1 MRRVNYLLR
10 SVSLVWASSPFW
22 ATAGVLLTLLRSI
35 LPLVLVWLVK
45 VLADIIAMHISGG
58 AAAGIAGTVAEAAG
72 VAGTGAAGAF
82 AMAGD
87 ILWPVLAVVAVFFAD
102 EVAGEL
108 GVYVRSKHA
117 FYFETD
123 VHDMLHRKSMEL
135 DLMHFENPEYYDYLA
150 RASREAPY
158 RPNSII
164 ANMVSLLRGGVALV
178 LMTALLARL
187 HPLLILL
194 VLVINAPGVWLK
206 VKYAGIIYRTRR
218 DQTPQAR
225 KSQYYSWLL
234 TGDRPSREVR
244 LFGLG
249 RYFRELFNN
258 SFRTRKSEENAILK
272 KRAVLEI
279 LSGLF
284 KAAAVFAALYYLTR
298 EVITFRITVG
308 DMAMYLVA
316 FRQVLVYVRDIVTSV
331 AGLYEDNLFISD
343 LFRFLSLEE
352 RVTPVPPV
360 ILPPK
365 PREGLKIRDL
375 TFAYPGSDRNA
386 LTGVSFD
393 IGKGET
399 IALVGPNGSG
409 KSTLVKLLCRLYDPD
424 GGSVLLDGHDIRY
437 MDPEAY
443 RKLFSVV
450 FQDFMLY
457 NMAAGENI
465 RIGQVDDHGADAR
478 IAESARKAGVHGLL
492 SSLPRGYDTVIG
504 RLFDDSRELS
514 WGEWQKI
521 ALARAIFRQ
530 APFLILDEPV
540 SALDSITENEIYS
553 NFSGI
558 RGKRTCLLISHR
570 FPHITV
576 ADRIIVLDRGVVVET
591 GRHDDLMRKKGLYH
605 QMYSTQIR
613 GQKE

>member
-1 MRRVNYLLR
+1 MRRLTYLR
-10 SVSLVWASSPFW
+10 SSIKMVWASSPFW
-22 ATAGVLLTLLRSI
+22 ATAGVLLSLLRSF
-35 LPLVLVWLVK
+35 LPLALVWLVK
-45 VLADIIAMHISGG
+45 ILGDIIAIYISGG
-58 AAAGIAGTVAEAAG
+58 DASLSAG
-72 VAGTGAAGAF
+72 VAGSAGASGSVGI
-82 AMAGD
+82 AVD
-87 ILWPVLAVVAVFFAD
+87 ILWPVLALVAVFFAD

-108 GVYVRSKHA
+108 SVYVRSRHA

-135 DLMHFENPEYYDYLA
+135 DLMHFENPDYYDYLA

-158 RPNSII
+158 RPNTII
-164 ANMVSLLRGGVALV
+164 ANLVSLLRGSVALI

-194 VLVINAPGVWLK
+194 VLVINFPGVWLK
-206 VKYAGIIYRTRR
+206 IKYAGIIYRTRR
-218 DQTPQAR
+218 DQTPEAR

-249 RYFRELFNN
+249 GYFRDLFNK
-258 SFRTRKSEENAILK
+258 SYRSRKGEENAILR
-272 KRAVLEI
+272 KRAILEI
-279 LSGLF
+279 VSGLF
-284 KAAAVFAALYYLTR
+284 KAATVFAALYYLTR
-298 EVITFRITVG
+298 EVTSARITAG

-316 FRQVLVYVRDIVTSV
+316 FRQVLVYVRDILTAV

-343 LFRFLSLEE
+343 LFKFLSLEE
-352 RVTPVPPV
+352 RVKPVPPV
-360 ILPPK
+360 VLTPK
-365 PREGLKIRDL
+365 PREGIRIRDL
-375 TFAYPGSDRNA
+375 SFAYPGSDRNA
-386 LTGVSFD
+386 LTDISFD

-399 IALVGPNGSG
+399 VALVGPNGSG

-424 GGSVLLDGHDIRY
+424 KGSVFLDGHDIRH
-437 MDPEAY
+437 MDPVAY

-465 RIGQVDDHGADAR
+465 RIGQVDERGADAR
-478 IAESARKAGVHGLL
+478 VVESARKAGVHGLL
-492 SSLPRGYDTVIG
+492 SSLPKGYDTVIG

-521 ALARAIFRQ
+521 ALARAVFRQ

-540 SALDSITENEIYS
+540 SALDSITENEIYR

-558 RGKRTCLLISHR
+558 RGRSTCLLISHR
-570 FPHITV
+570 FPNITV
-576 ADRIIVLDRGVVVET
+576 ADRIIVLDKGIVVESGNHET
-591 GRHDDLMRKKGLYH
+591 LMNLKGLYYE
-605 QMYSTQIR
+605 MYSLQVK
-613 GQKE
+613 G

>member
-1 MRRVNYLLR
+1 M
-10 SVSLVWASSPFW
+10 W
-22 ATAGVLLTLLRSI
+22 ATAGTALTLLRSF
-35 LPLVLVWLVK
+35 LPLAMVWLVK
-45 VLADIIAMHISGG
+45 VLADVITEFITAGGPGIADTAGG
-58 AAAGIAGTVAEAAG
+58 AGGAGALGGAG
-72 VAGTGAAGAF
+72 VAGAVDAAVAFGAAGA
-82 AMAGD
+82 ASVL
-87 ILWPVLAVVAVFFAD
+87 LWPVLALVAIYFAD

-108 GVYVRSKHA
+108 LVYVRSRHA
-117 FYFETD
+117 FHFETD
-123 VHDMLHRKSMEL
+123 VHDLLHRKSMEL

-164 ANMVSLLRGGVALV
+164 ANIITLFRGGVALI
-178 LMTALLARL
+178 LMTAVLARL

-194 VLVINAPGVWLK
+194 VVVVNIPGVWLK
-206 VKYAGIIYRTRR
+206 LRFAGIIYRSKR
-218 DQTPQAR
+218 DQTPEAR
-225 KSQYYSWLL
+225 KSQYFSWLL

-249 RYFRELFNN
+249 NHFRDLFNK
-258 SFRTRKSEENAILK
+258 SFRGRKKEDIDILR

-284 KAAAVFAALYYLTR
+284 KAAALFAALYYLTR
-298 EVITFRITVG
+298 EVTSSRITPG

-316 FRQVLVYVRDIVTSV
+316 FRQVLVYVRDILTAV

-343 LFRFLSLEE
+343 LFKFLSLEE
-352 RVTPVPPV
+352 RVKPVHPI

-365 PREGLKIRDL
+365 PREGLEIRNL
-375 TFAYPGSDRNA
+375 SFTYPGSDRNA
-386 LTGVSFD
+386 LKDISFT

-399 IALVGPNGSG
+399 VALVGPNGSG
-409 KSTLVKLLCRLYDPD
+409 KSTLVKLICRLYDPQQ
-424 GGSVLLDGHDIRY
+424 GSVLLDGQDIRH
-437 MDPEAY
+437 MDPVAY
-443 RKLFSVV
+443 RRLFSVV

-457 NMAAGENI
+457 NMTAGDNI
-465 RIGQVDDHGADAR
+465 RMGNIEQHGAAAR

-492 SSLPRGYDTVIG
+492 SSLPKGYDTVIG

-521 ALARAIFRQ
+521 ALARAVFRQ

-540 SALDSITENEIYS
+540 SALDTLTEKEIYS

-558 RGKRTCLLISHR
+558 RGKSTCLLISHR
-570 FPHITV
+570 FPNITV
-576 ADRIIVLDRGVVVET
+576 ADKIIVIDKGSVVESGT
-591 GRHDDLMRKKGLYH
+591 HETLMAAKGLYYT
-605 QMYSTQIR
+605 MYSA
-613 GQKE
+613 